1 MSSRRKMT
9 KSPIALAR
17 EALAAGQAGLPRYG
31 SKRSRHDFTLP
42 QLFAI
47 MVLRKFFCT
56 DYRGVVRLLEDLP
69 SLPQQLGLSKIPHY
83 TTVHKAEQ
91 RLKKR
96 GFSSPSLTRFLSD
109 PPTTG

>member
-1 MSSRRKMT
+1 MSSRRRMT
-9 KSPIALAR
+9 KSPVALAR

-47 MVLRKFFCT
+47 MVLRKFFRT
-56 DYRGVVRLLEDLP
+56 DYRGVIQLLKDLP
-69 SLPQQLGLSKIPHY
+69 KLRKELGLSKVPHF
-83 TTVHKAEQ
+83 TTVQKAEQ

-96 GFSSPSLTRFLSD
+96 GSWSPSLTRFLCE